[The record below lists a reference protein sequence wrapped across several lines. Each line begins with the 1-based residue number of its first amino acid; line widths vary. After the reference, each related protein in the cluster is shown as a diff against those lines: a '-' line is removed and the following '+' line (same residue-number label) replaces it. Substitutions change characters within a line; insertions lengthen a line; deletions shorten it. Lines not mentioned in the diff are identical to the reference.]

1 MIQYTEQKR
10 RYTTGKFAGQEIT
23 NIDAY
28 VNGEHIGKIEE
39 NISIYG
45 GQREYRVYQVGCDEW
60 NPHIATCSTVVEAK
74 AALRKR
80 LGEWQNSG
88 KTEPKNVAA
97 LPSTD
102 NSDFYPTPSNLAGKM
117 FGKVDWM
124 KVQSVLEPSAGK
136 GDIVEALRK
145 FADAHSYRGRS
156 RGIYVHGEVKENIDV
171 IENDYNLRLI
181 LRGKEERLIHD
192 DFLNFHTNKRY
203 DLIIMNPPF
212 SNGDEHLIKAIQM
225 QQNGGQIVCLLNA
238 ETIRN
243 PYTNRRKLLKEL
255 LAKYEASI
263 EFIQDAFKKA
273 ERRTDVEIALVYLNI
288 KSQRKPSQIWEK
300 LQEAEE
306 QETDMGG
313 EFRAIIG
320 GDYIEQMLKLYEME
334 AKAGISFIEEY
345 AAISPYIQ
353 SDFDGKDSKPI
364 ISLKIKDHEIS
375 NVGNHTVE
383 SYLKQL
389 RLKYWYGFLNREE
402 VKEKMTSQMQK
413 DYYSTMDKMK
423 NYDFNRH
430 NIMQVLFDIQGQLQ
444 EGIEESIIK
453 LFDKLSAEHAW
464 YSECSGNIHYYNGW
478 KTNKAH
484 KVGMKAIIPVNG
496 AFADDY
502 WTRRKGKDFELDAW
516 NIVSV
521 ISDLERAMN
530 FLDTGKT
537 TFHYDITACI
547 NRANY
552 LGKKTVSFT
561 YFEATFYKKG
571 TCHIKFYPEA
581 QHIVD
586 RLNIFAAR
594 KRCWL
599 PPDYG
604 KTGYK
609 DMTEEEKAV
618 IDSFQGEKEY
628 EKVCKNPAEYIL
640 DTTTMALL
648 PEMAG

>member
-1 MIQYTEQKR
+1 MIQYIEQKR
-10 RYTTGKFAGQEIT
+10 KYTIGRFAGQEFAI
-23 NIDAY
+23 IDAY
-28 VNGEHIGKIEE
+28 IGGNHIGKIEE
-39 NISIYG
+39 NISIYN
-45 GQREYRVYQVGCDEW
+45 GQQEYRVYQVGCDGRD
-60 NPHIATCSTVVEAK
+60 PHIATCSTVIEAK

-88 KTEPKNVAA
+88 KTGPKNVTA
-97 LPSTD
+97 LPSAD

-156 RGIYVHGEVKENIDV
+156 RGVYVHGEVKENIDV

-320 GDYIEQMLKLYEME
+320 GDYIEQILKLYEME

-402 VKEKMTSQMQK
+402 VKEKMTSQMQE
-413 DYYSTMDKMK
+413 DYYSTMVKMK

-484 KVGMKAIIPVNG
+484 KIGSKVIIPVNG
-496 AFADDY
+496 ICAEKWY
-502 WTRRKGKDFELDAW
+502 HNYGEIKEYEVYR
-516 NIVSV
+516 I
-521 ISDLERAMN
+521 ISDMERAMN
-530 FLDTGKT
+530 FLDSGKT
-537 TFHYDITACI
+537 TSRVGVEGAIR
-547 NRANY
+547 RANDM
-552 LGKKTVSFT
+552 GKKTASFT

-604 KTGYK
+604 KTNYK
-609 DMTEEEKAV
+609 DMAEEEKAV

-640 DTTTMALL
+640 DATAMALL